1 MTDPE
6 FLNLRNKLIP
16 VDEFIDKVLYQSNSG
31 YYTKKFPFGGQGDF
45 ITAPT
50 ISNLFSEIISIWV
63 VSTWEKLGRPKNFNF
78 VELGPGDGSLAKIFV
93 KTIKKFPELDN
104 SINIFLYEK
113 SSFLK
118 SIQKKKLGN
127 SKVKWIRNLDK
138 INKGPI
144 IFFGN
149 EFFDAIPIKQ
159 FLYKKNL
166 LLERYFSIN
175 SNLGLTE
182 FYKKAKLNDVK
193 ELKSFKVL
201 KNLQFIEF
209 PKLGFLELD
218 KIVKKIKKFSGGILL
233 IDYGY
238 LNVLNRST
246 LQAIMNNRKIDMNQL
261 FKNLG
266 NADITYMV
274 NFNLLKEYFVKNN
287 LKIKK
292 IVTQKFFLQKMGI
305 IERAKNL
312 EKNMT
317 NEQKDYMSSTL
328 KRLLHNEL
336 MGKLFKVI
344 FAYKAKKDN
353 FLGFY

>member
-1 MTDPE
+1 
-6 FLNLRNKLIP
+6 
-16 VDEFIDKVLYQSNSG
+16 
-31 YYTKKFPFGGQGDF
+31 
-45 ITAPT
+45 
-50 ISNLFSEIISIWV
+50 
-63 VSTWEKLGRPKNFNF
+63 
-78 VELGPGDGSLAKIFV
+78 
-93 KTIKKFPELDN
+93 
-104 SINIFLYEK
+104 
-113 SSFLK
+113 
-118 SIQKKKLGN
+118 
-127 SKVKWIRNLDK
+127 
-138 INKGPI
+138 
-144 IFFGN
+144 
-149 EFFDAIPIKQ
+149 
-159 FLYKKNL
+159 
-166 LLERYFSIN
+166 
-175 SNLGLTE
+175 
-182 FYKKAKLNDVK
+182 
-193 ELKSFKVL
+193 
-201 KNLQFIEF
+201 
-209 PKLGFLELD
+209 
-218 KIVKKIKKFSGGILL
+218 
-233 IDYGY
+233 
-238 LNVLNRST
+238 
-246 LQAIMNNRKIDMNQL
+246 MNNRKIDMNQL